1 MLSHLFW
8 VGQWP
13 ALDVAARLVD
23 VVQHQAV
30 VEGVYLPHEDLGDR
44 RHEAQLSAQP
54 SEQLSDRQQARLGL
68 PVHGA
73 AYLHI
78 DLDLL
83 AELQQLSEL

>member
-1 MLSHLFW
+1 MLSHLFC

-54 SEQLSDRQQARLGL
+54 SE
-68 PVHGA
+68 
-73 AYLHI
+73 
-78 DLDLL
+78 
-83 AELQQLSEL
+83 